1 LKATIVSGANSRY
14 FPWLSDLVRSI
25 RDRQESRGVELS
37 ILDLGLE
44 EPERLWLEA
53 RGAKLVR
60 PGWDLQIPER
70 RRPPEHVKGLTARP
84 FLPGHFPGHDIYV
97 WLDSDTWVQEWAAVE
112 LLMRAADSGALG
124 VVAETDRAYPTGDT
138 QLRIDRVL
146 GIPYRV
152 SSYNYRKFRDAYGAE
167 VARRLAQQPIVN
179 AGVFALHRDAPHW
192 SVWAECYQSTLD
204 RSRRDGADQVSLNR
218 VCHAGGLPVE
228 LLPATCNWI
237 ASKARPRW
245 DPAAG
250 RLVEPY
256 LPHAPIGILHLTGEA
271 KDAQFDLSSLDGVVV
286 RRTLR
291 YAGPQSQKD

>member
-1 LKATIVSGANSRY
+1 MNATIVSGANSRY
-14 FPWLSDLVRSI
+14 FSLLSDLVRSI
-25 RDRQESRGVELS
+25 RDREESRGVALS

-44 EPERLWLEA
+44 EPERLWLEGC
-53 RGAKLVR
+53 GAKVVR
-60 PGWDLQIPER
+60 PGWDLEIPES

-84 FLPGHFPGHDIYV
+84 FLRDHFPGHDIYV

-124 VVAETDRAYPTGDT
+124 VVAETDRAYPTVDE

-152 SSYNYRKFRDAYGAE
+152 SSYNYRKFRDAYGDE
-167 VARRLAQQPIVN
+167 VALRLAQQPIVN
-179 AGVFALHRDAPHW
+179 AGVFALRRDAPHW
-192 SVWAECYQSTLD
+192 SIWGECYQRTLD

-218 VCHAGGLPVE
+218 VCRAGHLSVE

-237 ASKARPRW
+237 TSKALPRW
-245 DPAAG
+245 DPVSG

-256 LPHAPIGILHLTGEA
+256 LPHAPIGILHLTGAA
-271 KDAQFDLSSLDGVVV
+271 KDAELDLSSLDGGLI

-291 YAGPQSQKD
+291 YAGAERQND